1 MQSTWQNPESGN
13 LDPSEW
19 DRSTAIPTNMAFSR
33 KQPPQLLD
41 LQPVP
46 EDGAHKKL
54 LVRCDSCLQLACGV
68 DFRLLHP
75 TTTTHASLSS
85 PATLT
90 LFSDLFLGSSVPG
103 PVPRLWNCP
112 PHLSPVLGICCLPL
126 LSQLEGTS
134 SSRLGLGVFLCGIP
148 DLGCCPDTV
157 KQTRCIPQALEMPP
171 SIVPGKSRS
180 QT

>member
-46 EDGAHKKL
+46 EDGAHKKP

-75 TTTTHASLSS
+75 TTTTRASLSS

-90 LFSDLFLGSSVPG
+90 LFSDLFLGCSVPG

-112 PHLSPVLGICCLPL
+112 PPPLPSPRDLLPATALPVRGHLLVQAWSGRFPVWNPRPGMLPRHSEADAL
-126 LSQLEGTS
+126 HPTGSGNATKHS
-134 SSRLGLGVFLCGIP
+134 SW
-148 DLGCCPDTV
+148 
-157 KQTRCIPQALEMPP
+157 
-171 SIVPGKSRS
+171 
-180 QT
+180 